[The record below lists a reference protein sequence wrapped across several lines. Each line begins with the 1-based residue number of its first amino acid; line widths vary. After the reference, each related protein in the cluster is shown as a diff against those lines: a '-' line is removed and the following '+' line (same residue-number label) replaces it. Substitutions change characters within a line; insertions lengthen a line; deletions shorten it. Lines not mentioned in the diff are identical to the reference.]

1 MGYGSQG
8 KGFEDMRLIP
18 VLFIAFA
25 VAVSVGAI
33 NAIAQLLGLGVDT
46 WYGPLAVFNK
56 VYLDLLDNA
65 FGGAMDMVDN
75 RFGITV
81 PVWTLHAAV
90 LYLGAALAFV
100 SGTTGVATR
109 DKIMENVK
117 ATALGAIVPLAIP
130 VFVWHVFRMGLV
142 SRFARDNSLSFMAYT
157 LLVAGAYFGSI
168 VANNQI
174 YAPDKQVQ
182 GQEASLSADEISAM
196 APVADPGRRDG
207 ATRIEN
213 NFAAIDPG
221 ATSLAQ
227 PASFSVEK
235 DQLSPEY
242 ARVLGE
248 TLGRNLHE
256 RADPVPAGSGEII
269 IGTVPT
275 GLVRPAATQSE

>member
-1 MGYGSQG
+1 
-8 KGFEDMRLIP
+8 MRLIP

-33 NAIAQLLGLGVDT
+33 NAIAQSLGFGVDA

-56 VYLDLLDNA
+56 VYLDLLENA
-65 FGGAMDMVDN
+65 FGGAMAMIDN
-75 RFGITV
+75 RFGITI

-109 DKIMENVK
+109 ERIMENVK
-117 ATALGAIVPLAIP
+117 ATALGVIVPLAIP
-130 VFVWHVFRMGLV
+130 VFIWHVFRMGLV
-142 SRFARDNSLSFMAYT
+142 SRFARDNSLSFMAYA
-157 LLVAGAYFGSI
+157 LLVAGAYFAS
-168 VANNQI
+168 VFANNRI
-174 YAPDKQVQ
+174 YAPDTEAQV
-182 GQEASLSADEISAM
+182 QEASISAEEISAM
-196 APVADPGRRDG
+196 GAMAEPGRRDG
-207 ATRIEN
+207 ATRIGTN
-213 NFAAIDPG
+213 LVAHDPG
-221 ATSLAQ
+221 ADSLARQ
-227 PASFSVEK
+227 ASFSVEQ

-256 RADPVPAGSGEII
+256 RAELAPARGDEII

-275 GLVRPAATQSE
+275 GLVRPAAAETE